1 MTPGHT
7 NNLVIYADGKEI
19 YNRKKGDA
27 RLHKDTAVQFLEK
40 VSNLIGSQW
49 FIRKISQQ
57 NKIWIKW
64 RLRGKTECPCKFD
77 KMIFIIVYLLNLSI
91 ILVWYSFK

>member
-40 VSNLIGSQW
+40 VSNLIGSQ
-49 FIRKISQQ
+49 
-57 NKIWIKW
+57 
-64 RLRGKTECPCKFD
+64 
-77 KMIFIIVYLLNLSI
+77 
-91 ILVWYSFK
+91 